1 MTRALLLDTHVLLWA
16 LTQPEKLTARARLL
30 LADRKV
36 DLFVSAASAWEI
48 ATKHRIGKLPGVER
62 IMSDFEQHVD
72 RLGAH
77 TLSITPAHA
86 LAAGQLDWHHRDP
99 FDRVLAAQAQ
109 LEQLPLMTADP
120 VFASCNDLTVIPS

>member
-109 LEQLPLMTADP
+109 LEQLPFMTADP
-120 VFASCNDLTVIPS
+120 VFGERADLTVVPA